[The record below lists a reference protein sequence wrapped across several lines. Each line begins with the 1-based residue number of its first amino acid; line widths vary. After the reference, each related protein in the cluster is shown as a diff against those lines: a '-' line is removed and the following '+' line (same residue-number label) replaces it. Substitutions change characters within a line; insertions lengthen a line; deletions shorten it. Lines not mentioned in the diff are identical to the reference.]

1 MNVVATITP
10 ERAAD
15 TVWDAAII
23 GAGVA
28 GSVAAHQIARSGKRV
43 ILIDKSHFPRNKICG
58 CCLNGNALRNLERAG
73 LGNVVSQLGAVPL
86 TRLQLASGGRSALL
100 PWPAGVSL
108 SRTAFDVALIQ
119 RAIDAGAAF
128 LPGTRAVMGVE
139 RDGVREIALENQ
151 RIMARV
157 VIAADGL
164 NGRAAAVADGFD
176 VPAKA
181 DSRIGAGVVLEYP
194 HPDYARETVYMA
206 TSRGGYV
213 GLVRLEDDRLDIA
226 AAFDVE
232 FVRASGSLG
241 VAATRILCEAGLPEI
256 PELAHAAWRGTPA
269 LTRTP
274 AKIAGRRW
282 FAIGDAAGYVEP
294 FTGEGMGWAI
304 SSAIAVSPFV
314 LKDWHEADI
323 RAWSRVHRLTVSQRQ
338 FPCRIISR
346 ALRYPSITRF
356 AVRILSIAP
365 QLSAP
370 VLRALHRPA
379 TLAQGRSL

>member
-1 MNVVATITP
+1 
-10 ERAAD
+10 
-15 TVWDAAII
+15 
-23 GAGVA
+23 
-28 GSVAAHQIARSGKRV
+28 
-43 ILIDKSHFPRNKICG
+43 
-58 CCLNGNALRNLERAG
+58 
-73 LGNVVSQLGAVPL
+73 
-86 TRLQLASGGRSALL
+86 
-100 PWPAGVSL
+100 
-108 SRTAFDVALIQ
+108 
-119 RAIDAGAAF
+119 
-128 LPGTRAVMGVE
+128 
-139 RDGVREIALENQ
+139 
-151 RIMARV
+151 
-157 VIAADGL
+157 
-164 NGRAAAVADGFD
+164 
-176 VPAKA
+176 
-181 DSRIGAGVVLEYP
+181 
-194 HPDYARETVYMA
+194 MA

-226 AAFDVE
+226 AAFDAE

-256 PELAHAAWRGTPA
+256 PELALAAWRGTPA

-304 SSAIAVSPFV
+304 SSAIAVSPFI

-323 RAWSRVHRLTVSQRQ
+323 RAWSRIHGLTVRQRQ

-356 AVRILSIAP
+356 AVRALSIAP

-379 TLAQGRSL
+379 TLAQDRSL